1 MAAEIQERV
10 SFLEETLNR
19 FILHT
24 DKALFQLSTEMKD
37 FKDEMKDFKDEMKDF
52 KDEMKDFKDTMNKK
66 WGDLSNQLGTLVE
79 DFVIPSIPT
88 IFKQLTGLEDL
99 DRVAPRIKVRHS
111 KNPKIRKE
119 FDTVAIAGGFILI
132 NETKSK
138 PTTKDVQNFAA
149 GLKEVFGFFPEHK
162 DKKILPVF
170 ASLYIPEDLVKLLTR
185 RKIFALGLR
194 DDTMQ
199 ILNPKLK
206 LP

>member
-37 FKDEMKDFKDEMKDF
+37 FKDEMKDFKD
-52 KDEMKDFKDTMNKK
+52 TMNKK
-66 WGDLSNQLGTLVE
+66 WGDLSNKLGTLVE
-79 DFVIPSIPT
+79 DFVIPNIPT

-119 FDTVAIAGGFILI
+119 FDTVAIGGSFILI

-138 PTTKDVQNFAA
+138 PTTEDVQNFAA
-149 GLKEVFGFFPEHK
+149 SLKEVFGFFPEHK
-162 DKKILPVF
+162 DKIILPVF